1 MISPAVGRSEPVIIL
16 ASVLLP
22 LPLAPT
28 SPTAAPGGTVKDTP
42 STAVTVLRRRPRTW

>member
-1 MISPAVGRSEPVIIL
+1 MEPSVGRSEPVIML

-28 SPTAAPGGTVKDTP
+28 RPIADPGGMVNETL
-42 STAVTVLRRRPRTW
+42 STAVNVPLPRPRTR